1 MTNPKRYI
9 VEPVVKAGFNLRPGF
24 KAAYNGL
31 KGKSPEQAAKVVNS
45 IFTETLNATKNT
57 VSNFNKDLK
66 RSINATTMEAFNILQ
81 EAYRQGRISL
91 NTFLK
96 ETENLSKGVVPTT
109 GVIATLMAGNQQA
122 KSETT
127 NQETNSKANSIK
139 QLTPEEEAKL
149 KAKGRQDLISTSKSP
164 LKQQLNYVSSDD
176 VIKAT
181 RDYNSSPERVVDDLI
196 ELVLIAATSGKVSS
210 GIAVKG
216 RQALMQAARK
226 YGVEKQIVQFTK
238 QLPAVIN
245 KGSTAITKFIN
256 NSVAN
261 TRNTLVKANPTAMKS
276 INEKK
281 AQMTSEMEKAF
292 NEVFGATKQV
302 DRTRPG
308 DVFSYFF
315 ENYVGKSGA
324 KKATEK
330 FANSQ
335 KLNQSEEASFVKLI
349 KENSDELGKLA
360 KEVGIKS
367 KAEIPNFIKFIK
379 QLGSIIENSPAYIK
393 GLATAGGL
401 AGNIVNSGLSL
412 FDMYQA
418 FKEGGDNLIPR
429 TIADLSR
436 MGASAIPGGFLPKL
450 LYGSLGYGVGDKL
463 SMAALKKLGVQSGYT
478 PEQEQEIINGY
489 RQPGL
494 DTQYN
499 EYEVGGSGRKYH
511 VKGDRVYAF
520 DTGLPVSL
528 REFNEDINAG
538 ARFKY
543 EQALDTYNNVNGE
556 YQQLLAA
563 KQQGYNI
570 PDNQIEIA
578 AVNTQNAYNQLG
590 IASQEVQRVQKATE
604 NDYDINGDLVQQYT
618 DRYVTP
624 QKALEEQRRIEAQ
637 QDYNERYQKL
647 FNQIAQANYDN
658 INRYYSNP
666 QNIQEEYFEYI
677 NRMTGMG
684 YRPMSPEQF
693 IEVQKNK
700 AMYNIAPEIH
710 KQATQ
715 ILEQGI
721 IQQSNLGNIGQ
732 KYYKTASD
740 VEHNIVTEGQTDVK
754 NKETQRHNIMQEQIG
769 VGNLGVNQANA
780 ETRAKAAE
788 IQNQIAGLK
797 QQQLELEQQL
807 APYKKLN
814 ALSGAA
820 QSTGPMSGMTMDQ
833 LINID
838 PELGKQVF
846 PAAFQPSVNQL
857 QQPVQQ
863 KQPNIIDQG
872 VQGIQSFWNN
882 LTGQ

>member
-1 MTNPKRYI
+1 MTNPKRFI

-24 KAAYNGL
+24 KAAYNEL
-31 KGKSPEQAAKVVNS
+31 KQGKPKKAQQVMNS
-45 IFTETLNATKNT
+45 IFTSTLKGTKNGVLT
-57 VSNFNKDLK
+57 ALGLTGVANASTGNNGVDLK
-66 RSINATTMEAFNILQ
+66 T
-81 EAYRQGRISL
+81 
-91 NTFLK
+91 
-96 ETENLSKGVVPTT
+96 
-109 GVIATLMAGNQQA
+109 
-122 KSETT
+122 
-127 NQETNSKANSIK
+127 NSIK
-139 QLTPEEEAKL
+139 QLTPEEEDKL
-149 KAKGRQDLISTSKSP
+149 KSKGRQDLIAASKSP
-164 LKQQLNYVSSDD
+164 LKQQLNYVSSDNI
-176 VIKAT
+176 IKAT
-181 RDYNSSPERVVDDLI
+181 RDYNLSPERVIDDLI
-196 ELVLIAATSGKVSS
+196 ELVLVAATSGKVPS
-210 GIAVKG
+210 GIASKG
-216 RQALMQAARK
+216 RQALMSAAKK
-226 YGVEKQIVQFTK
+226 YGVEKQIIQFTK

-245 KGSTAITKFIN
+245 KGTTAVTKFVNNSTAN
-256 NSVAN
+256 MRNS
-261 TRNTLVKANPTAMKS
+261 LVKANPTAMKA

-281 AQMTSEMEKAF
+281 AQMTAEMEKAF
-292 NEVFGATKQV
+292 NDVFGATKIP
-302 DRTRPG
+302 DKTRPG

-324 KKATEK
+324 KNATNK
-330 FANSQ
+330 FVNGQ
-335 KLNQSEEASFVKLI
+335 KLTDTEEQSFIKMV
-349 KENSDELGKLA
+349 KENSDELGRLA
-360 KEVGIKS
+360 KECGIKS

-401 AGNIVNSGLSL
+401 AGGIINSGLSL

-436 MGASAIPGGFLPKL
+436 IGASAIPGGLILKL

-463 SMAALKKLGVQSGYT
+463 SMAALKRLGVQSGYT
-478 PEQEQEIINGY
+478 PEQEAEIIAGY

-538 ARFKY
+538 ARFRY
-543 EQALDTYNNVNGE
+543 EQALDTYNNANSE

-563 KQQGYNI
+563 RQQGYNI
-570 PDNQIEIA
+570 PDSQIEQA
-578 AVNTQNAYNQLG
+578 AINSQNAYNQLG

-604 NDYDINGDLVQQYT
+604 SDYDINGDLVQQYT
-618 DRYVTP
+618 DRYITP
-624 QKALEEQRRIEAQ
+624 QKALEEQKRIEAQ

-647 FNQIAQANYDN
+647 FNQIAQANYNN
-658 INRYYSNP
+658 INQYYSNP

-684 YRPMSPEQF
+684 YRPMSPEQYV
-693 IEVQKNK
+693 EVQKNK

-721 IQQSNLGNIGQ
+721 TQQYNLGNIGQ

-740 VEHNIVTEGQTDVK
+740 VEHNIVTEGQTDKK
-754 NKETQRHNIMQEQIG
+754 NLETERHNKMTEALGI
-769 VGNLGVNQANA
+769 GNLGVNQQNA
-780 ETRAKAAE
+780 QTREEALK
-788 IQNQIAGLK
+788 IQQQIADLK
-797 QQQLELEQQL
+797 EMQYKLEEQL
-807 APYKKLN
+807 APYKKMN
-814 ALSGAA
+814 SIVEAA
-820 QSTGPMSGMTMDQ
+820 KATGPMGGMTMDQ
-833 LINID
+833 LMNVN
-838 PELGKQVF
+838 PELGKIVF
-846 PAAFQPSVNQL
+846 PAAFQTPTNQP
-857 QQPVQQ
+857 QQQQQVQQ
-863 KQPNIIDQG
+863 SQPNLIDQG
-872 VQGIQSFWNN
+872 VQSAKQFWNN